1 MERINTPQT
10 RCRAGVAR
18 RDITPPVGMY
28 HRMWGAALHD
38 CSTGVHRPLEAAVLW
53 LEPLGP
59 ASGNPRVIVSL
70 DHCILDLDDSRR
82 MRQSIADSTGVDIA
96 DIELT
101 LTHTH
106 GAGRITR
113 TRADFPGGTL
123 IGPYLDDVIA
133 KLGPLAVES
142 RARTVPVTMLHGQGH
157 STLAAE
163 RDYHDAQRDIVV
175 CGRNPRAAADT
186 TLLVVKIVDDQA
198 RTVATLVNYACHPT
212 TLAWQNTLISP
223 DYVGALRETVET
235 HTQAPCL
242 FLQGASAD
250 LGPCE
255 GFVGDTEV
263 ADRNG
268 RQLAYSVLATLEALP
283 PAGTEYVYI
292 GPVVSGA
299 IIGAWEHR
307 PLSEQARDQQ
317 TRWQWHAFTVD
328 LPYRH
333 DLADR
338 HQTETERTFWLAEEE
353 QARQAGNLARLRDCR
368 AQVEQRERQ
377 LVRLQELPAGK
388 VCPVSIRIGWLGDA
402 LWLFLPGEIYQVL
415 QTTLR
420 ARFPGY
426 PLLITTLSNDWS
438 PGYIPP
444 ASKYGYGIYQEI
456 IAATAPGSLELLIE
470 AISREL
476 HSLLAP
482 HETRPQTHLSA
493 NG

>member
-142 RARTVPVTMLHGQGH
+142 AARTVPVTMLHGQGH

-242 FLQGASAD
+242 FLQGLRPTWAHAKASWAIPKSRIAMAD
-250 LGPCE
+250 NWPTPCWPPSKPYPRRDRIRLHRPRRLGSDHRCL
-255 GFVGDTEV
+255 GTSTSF
-263 ADRNG
+263 R
-268 RQLAYSVLATLEALP
+268 
-283 PAGTEYVYI
+283 AGTR
-292 GPVVSGA
+292 STD
-299 IIGAWEHR
+299 
-307 PLSEQARDQQ
+307 PLAMACF
-317 TRWQWHAFTVD
+317 H
-328 LPYRH
+328 
-333 DLADR
+333 
-338 HQTETERTFWLAEEE
+338 
-353 QARQAGNLARLRDCR
+353 C
-368 AQVEQRERQ
+368 
-377 LVRLQELPAGK
+377 
-388 VCPVSIRIGWLGDA
+388 
-402 LWLFLPGEIYQVL
+402 
-415 QTTLR
+415 
-420 ARFPGY
+420 
-426 PLLITTLSNDWS
+426 
-438 PGYIPP
+438 
-444 ASKYGYGIYQEI
+444 
-456 IAATAPGSLELLIE
+456 
-470 AISREL
+470 
-476 HSLLAP
+476 
-482 HETRPQTHLSA
+482 
-493 NG
+493 